1 MGKKGID
8 IKDCAY
14 KVIIDTREKQVN
26 HILNKFDEGLEEKP
40 SHHDMFRGKKSTFTN
55 PIGYFKQEKGL
66 KTGDFTLAIQLP
78 NQCVINFQDKIVIER
93 KKDLNELCCNLFDKK
108 DSEGLTRFEKELKR
122 AKEQGIKVILLVE
135 VEDMHSKILSS
146 KYFRFDKASKVSPK
160 SFNAILRSLQ
170 AKYNISIE
178 YCNKRDSARLIHDIL
193 YYHAREYLKNVSLLK
208 DKYIINEI
216 A

>member
-1 MGKKGID
+1 MID

-14 KVIIDTREKQVN
+14 KVIVDTREKQVN
-26 HILNKFDEGLEEKP
+26 HILNVFDEGLEEKP
-40 SHHDMFRGKKSTFTN
+40 SHHDMFRGKKSTFSK
-55 PIGYFKQEKGL
+55 PILYYKQDKGL
-66 KTGDFTLAIQLP
+66 KVGDFTLVVQLP
-78 NQCVINFQDKIVIER
+78 NRNQINFQDKIIIER
-93 KKDLNELCCNLFDKK
+93 KNSLNELCQNLFDKK
-108 DSEGLTRFEKELKR
+108 DSEGLTRFERELKR

-178 YCNKRDSARLIHDIL
+178 YCNKKDSARLIHDIL

-208 DKYIINEI
+208 DKYIVGES
-216 A
+216 

>member
-1 MGKKGID
+1 MID
-8 IKDCAY
+8 IKNCAY

-40 SHHDMFRGKKSTFTN
+40 SHHDMYRGKKSTFTN
-55 PIGYFKQEKGL
+55 PIPYYKQDKGL
-66 KTGDFTLAIQLP
+66 KTGDFTLAVQLP

-108 DSEGLTRFEKELKR
+108 DSEGLTRFERELSRSK
-122 AKEQGIKVILLVE
+122 KQGIKVILLVE

-178 YCNKRDSARLIHDIL
+178 YCNKKDSARLIHDIL
-193 YYHAREYLKNVSLLK
+193 YYHAREYLKNVSIMK
-208 DKYIINEI
+208 DKYIVNEI

>member
-14 KVIIDTREKQVN
+14 KVIVDTREKQVN
-26 HILNKFDEGLEEKP
+26 HILTKFDEGLEEKP
-40 SHHDMFRGKKSTFTN
+40 SHHDMYRGKKSTFTN

-78 NQCVINFQDKIVIER
+78 NQCVINFQDKIIIER

-108 DSEGLTRFEKELKR
+108 DSEGLTRFERELKR

-146 KYFRFDKASKVSPK
+146 KHFRYDKASKVSPK
-160 SFNAILRSLQ
+160 SFNSILRSLQ
-170 AKYNISIE
+170 ARYDISIE
-178 YCNKRDSARLIHDIL
+178 YCNKKDSARLIHDLL
-193 YYHAREYLKNVSLLK
+193 YYHAREYLKNVSIMK
-208 DKYIINEI
+208 DKYIVG

>member
-1 MGKKGID
+1 MID
-8 IKDCAY
+8 IKNCAY
-14 KVIIDTREKQVN
+14 KVIVDTREKQVN

-66 KTGDFTLAIQLP
+66 KTGDFTLAVQLP

-108 DSEGLTRFEKELKR
+108 DSEGLTRFERELSR
-122 AKEQGIKVILLVE
+122 SKEQGIKVILLVE
-135 VEDMHSKILSS
+135 TEDMHSKILSS
-146 KYFRFDKASKVSPK
+146 KHFRYDKASKVSPK
-160 SFNAILRSLQ
+160 AFNAILRSLQ

-178 YCNKRDSARLIHDIL
+178 YCNKKDSARLIHDIL
-193 YYHAREYLKNVSLLK
+193 YYHAREYLKNVSIMK
-208 DKYIINEI
+208 DKYIVMG

>member
-1 MGKKGID
+1 MID
-8 IKDCAY
+8 IKKCKY
-14 KVIIDTREKQVN
+14 KIIVDTREKQVN

-66 KTGDFTLAIQLP
+66 KTGDFTLAVQLP
-78 NQCVINFQDKIVIER
+78 NQCVINFQDKIIIER

-108 DSEGLTRFEKELKR
+108 DSEGFTRLERELKR

-193 YYHAREYLKNVSLLK
+193 YYHAREYLKNVSIMK
-208 DKYIINEI
+208 DKYIVNET

>member
-1 MGKKGID
+1 MID
-8 IKDCAY
+8 IKKCVY

-26 HILNKFDEGLEEKP
+26 HILTKFDEGLEEKP

-55 PIGYFKQEKGL
+55 PIRYFKQEKGL

-93 KKDLNELCCNLFDKK
+93 KKDLNELCCNLFSEK
-108 DSEGLTRFEKELKR
+108 DEEGLTRIEREVKR

-160 SFNAILRSLQ
+160 AFNSILRTLQ
-170 AKYNISIE
+170 ARYNISIE
-178 YCNKRDSARLIHDIL
+178 YCNKKDSARLIHDIL
-193 YYHAREYLKNVSLLK
+193 YYHAREYLKNVSIMK
-208 DKYIINEI
+208 DKYIVNKI

>member
-1 MGKKGID
+1 MID
-8 IKDCAY
+8 IKKCKY
-14 KVIIDTREKQVN
+14 KIIVDTREKQVN
-26 HILNKFDEGLEEKP
+26 HILNKFNEGLEEKP
-40 SHHDMFRGKKSTFTN
+40 SHHDMFRGKKSTFTD
-55 PIGYFKQEKGL
+55 PIQYYKQEKGL
-66 KTGDFTLAIQLP
+66 KTGDFTLAVQLP
-78 NQCVINFQDKIVIER
+78 NQCVINFQDKIIIER

-108 DSEGLTRFEKELKR
+108 DSEGLTRFERELKR

-160 SFNAILRSLQ
+160 AFNSILRTLQ
-170 AKYNISIE
+170 ARYNISIE

-208 DKYIINEI
+208 DKYIVNKI

>member
-14 KVIIDTREKQVN
+14 KVIVDTREKQVN

-40 SHHDMFRGKKSTFTN
+40 SHHDMFRGKKSTFTD

-78 NQCVINFQDKIVIER
+78 NQCVINFQDKIIIER
-93 KKDLNELCCNLFDKK
+93 KKDLNELCCNLFSEK
-108 DSEGLTRFEKELKR
+108 DSEGLTRFERELKR

-135 VEDMHSKILSS
+135 TEDMHSKILSS
-146 KYFRFDKASKVSPK
+146 KHFRYDKASKVSPK
-160 SFNAILRSLQ
+160 AFNSILRTLQ
-170 AKYNISIE
+170 ARYDISIE
-178 YCNKRDSARLIHDIL
+178 YCNKKDSARLIHDIL
-193 YYHAREYLKNVSLLK
+193 YYHAREYLKNVSIIK
-208 DKYIINEI
+208 DKYIVMG

>member
-1 MGKKGID
+1 MID
-8 IKDCAY
+8 IKKCKY
-14 KVIIDTREKQVN
+14 KIIVDTREKQVN

-40 SHHDMFRGKKSTFTN
+40 SHHNMYRGVKSTFTD
-55 PIGYFKQEKGL
+55 PILYFKQEKGL
-66 KTGDFTLAIQLP
+66 KTGDFTLAVQLP

-108 DSEGLTRFEKELKR
+108 DSEGLTRFERELKR

-160 SFNAILRSLQ
+160 AFNSILRSLQ
-170 AKYNISIE
+170 ARYNISIE
-178 YCNKRDSARLIHDIL
+178 YCNKKDSARLIHDIL